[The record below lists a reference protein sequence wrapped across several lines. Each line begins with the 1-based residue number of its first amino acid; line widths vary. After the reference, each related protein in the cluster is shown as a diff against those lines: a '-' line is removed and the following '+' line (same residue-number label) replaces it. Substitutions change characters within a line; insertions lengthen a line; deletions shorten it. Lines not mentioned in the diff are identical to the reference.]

1 MIFTGHSLKKNND
14 RKNQQENTSFTQID
28 HLDVYD
34 SSYLLYRKWFFIIKF
49 AIL

>member
-1 MIFTGHSLKKNND
+1 MI
-14 RKNQQENTSFTQID
+14 FTQID

>member
-1 MIFTGHSLKKNND
+1 MIE
-14 RKNQQENTSFTQID
+14 KNQQENTSFTQID